1 MQILSVI
8 DTFGYFFRNFYALP
22 KLRSKD
28 GFPTG
33 VLVGFVNLVNQL
45 YKDNTSHLVFALEG
59 EGDKFRKQISPLY
72 KANRQEADPDLIVQI
87 KVAIDWIK
95 KMRLSNISIDGYEA
109 DDVIASIS
117 HSMRDSD
124 VLVRIVSVD
133 KDLYQLINKNTYIY
147 DPMKKM
153 DIDAKECF
161 DKFGVYPDEFVDYQ
175 SLVGDSSDNISG
187 ISGIGPKSA
196 RVLINNFKSLEGI
209 YENTDRLRDFLSPRL
224 VSKIIDGKNDA
235 YLSKKLVELKKDLSI
250 SFDLDSAIKPESN
263 PLFLIKDEL
272 EKYNINILSKASNL
286 KVDSN
291 NKISDFKYKC
301 IFNYEELMKIISS
314 LNESSV
320 IAFDT
325 ETDSL
330 DSFNANIVGFSFASS
345 LDCAYY
351 VPLNHNYL
359 GVPKQI
365 SIEECK
371 SALEKLFTFHI
382 VGHNLKFDMQIIK
395 NNFNLSIEN
404 YSDTMILAW
413 LKDTSQK
420 YGLDYLVKNYFNYE
434 TIKFEDIVK
443 GEENFSNIS
452 IDIATK
458 YAAQDAICTLALYY
472 EFTKTMPESLAKLAK
487 ELEFPFIKT
496 LMHMESKGISI
507 DNAFFIS
514 LRDELQNKIF
524 TLSKKIFSLCESEF
538 NINST
543 KQLSYILFDKLGLKK
558 GRLLKSASYSTDEKT
573 LESLLDKH
581 PIIALLLEYREL
593 SKLLN
598 TYVLP
603 ILNLSRDNRIYTS
616 FLQTGTSTGRLSS
629 KSPNLQNIPVKTEM
643 GRRIRKGFIAKNGY
657 KLISADYSQIELRLL
672 AHFSKDNSLIES
684 FQNDKDIHL
693 ETAIKLFGE
702 SLAKEKRHIAKS
714 INFGLIYGMGV
725 NKLAQTL
732 KITQAESKKYIDNY
746 FNNFPTVKEYL
757 SSQEE
762 EIIKNGY
769 SQTILGRRRVFKF
782 YNVQSYEKL
791 AFLRE
796 GINAIFQ
803 GSAADLIKLSMN
815 ECYKRFESRDINL
828 LLQVH
833 DELIFEVKEEILQEA
848 SLEILDIMNNTYKL
862 NVPLK
867 CTLNIGGNWLSLK

>member
-117 HSMRDSD
+117 HSVRDSD

-209 YENTDRLRDFLSPRL
+209 YENIDRLRDFLSPRL

-235 YLSKKLVELKKDLSI
+235 YLSKKLVELKKDLLI

-272 EKYNINILSKASNL
+272 EKYNINILSKAL

-301 IFNYEELMKIISS
+301 IFNYEELMKVISS

-330 DSFNANIVGFSFASS
+330 DSINANIVGFSFASS

-351 VPLNHNYL
+351 VPIAHNYL

-365 SIEECK
+365 SMKECK

-420 YGLDYLVKNYFNYE
+420 YGLDYLVKNYFDYE

-458 YAAQDAICTLALYY
+458 YAAQDSICTLALYY

-672 AHFSKDNSLIES
+672 AHFSKDSSLIES

-693 ETAIKLFGE
+693 ETATKLFGE
-702 SLAKEKRHIAKS
+702 SLAKERRHIAKS

-732 KITQAESKKYIDNY
+732 KITQSESKKYIDNY

>member
-117 HSMRDSD
+117 HSVRDSD

-209 YENTDRLRDFLSPRL
+209 YENIDRLRDFLSPRL

-235 YLSKKLVELKKDLSI
+235 YLSKKLVELKKDLLI

-272 EKYNINILSKASNL
+272 EKYNINILSKAL

-301 IFNYEELMKIISS
+301 IFDYDELVKIISS
-314 LNESSV
+314 FDESSV

-330 DSFNANIVGFSFASS
+330 DSINANIVGFSFASS

-351 VPLNHNYL
+351 VPIAHNYL

-365 SIEECK
+365 SMKECK

-420 YGLDYLVKNYFNYE
+420 YGLDYLVKNYFDYE

-458 YAAQDAICTLALYY
+458 YATQDAICTLALYY

-672 AHFSKDNSLIES
+672 AHFSKDSSLIES

-693 ETAIKLFGE
+693 ETATKLFGE
-702 SLAKEKRHIAKS
+702 SLAKERRHIAKS

-732 KITQAESKKYIDNY
+732 KITQSESKKYIDNY

>member
-117 HSMRDSD
+117 HSVRDSD

-209 YENTDRLRDFLSPRL
+209 YENIDRLRDFLSPRL

-235 YLSKKLVELKKDLSI
+235 YLSKKLVELKKDLLI

-272 EKYNINILSKASNL
+272 EKYNINILSKAL

-301 IFNYEELMKIISS
+301 IFDYDELVKIISS
-314 LNESSV
+314 FDESSV

-330 DSFNANIVGFSFASS
+330 DSINANIVGFSFASS

-351 VPLNHNYL
+351 VPIAHNYL

-365 SIEECK
+365 SMKECK

-420 YGLDYLVKNYFNYE
+420 YGLDYLVKNYFDYE

-458 YAAQDAICTLALYY
+458 YATQDAICTLALYY

-672 AHFSKDNSLIES
+672 AHFSKDSSLIES

-693 ETAIKLFGE
+693 ETATKLFGE
-702 SLAKEKRHIAKS
+702 SLAKERRHIAKS

-732 KITQAESKKYIDNY
+732 KITQSESKKYIDNY

-848 SLEILDIMNNTYKL
+848 SIEILNIMNNAYKL

-867 CTLNIGGNWLSLK
+867 CTLNIGENWFSLK

>member
-33 VLVGFVNLVNQL
+33 VLVGFVNLINQL

-72 KANRQEADPDLIVQI
+72 KANRVEADPDLIVQI

-95 KMRLSNISIDGYEA
+95 KMHLSNISIDGYEA

-124 VLVRIVSVD
+124 ILVRVVSVD

-161 DKFGVYPDEFVDYQ
+161 EKFGVYPDEFVDYQ

-187 ISGIGPKSA
+187 INGIGPKSA

-209 YENTDRLRDFLSPRL
+209 YENTDRLGDFLSPRL

-235 YLSKKLVELKKDLSI
+235 YLSKKLVELKKDLLV

-272 EKYNINILSKASNL
+272 EKYNINVLSKASNL

-291 NKISDFKYKC
+291 NKISNFKYKC
-301 IFNYEELMKIISS
+301 IFDYDELMKIISS
-314 LNESSV
+314 LVESSV

-330 DSFNANIVGFSFASS
+330 DSINANIVGFSFASS

-365 SIEECK
+365 SMKECK

-420 YGLDYLVKNYFNYE
+420 YGLDHLVKNYFDYE

-443 GEENFSNIS
+443 GDANFSNIS

-472 EFTKTMPESLAKLAK
+472 EFTKTMPNSLAKLAK

-496 LMHMESKGISI
+496 LMHMESKGIGI

-514 LRDELQNKIF
+514 LSDELQNKIF
-524 TLSKKIFSLCESEF
+524 SISKKIFSLSESEF

-543 KQLSYILFDKLGLKK
+543 KQLSYILFEKLGLKK

-629 KSPNLQNIPVKTEM
+629 KSPNLQNIPVKTDM
-643 GRRIRKGFIAKNGY
+643 GRRIRKGFIAKDGY

-672 AHFSKDNSLIES
+672 AHFSKDSSLIES

-815 ECYKRFESRDINL
+815 ECYRRFESRDINL

-833 DELIFEVKEEILQEA
+833 DELIFEVREEIIPTA
-848 SLEILDIMNNTYKL
+848 SLEILDIMNNAYKL

-867 CTLNIGGNWLSLK
+867 CTLNVGSNWFNLK